1 MNIDDVVKQ
10 ALESHCKEK
19 GHSAKVTKLVLDLAK
34 LYRTSGKASDADLQ
48 SFLDRIQKELK
59 KEEGG

>member
-10 ALESHCKEK
+10 AVESHCKEK
-19 GHSAKVTKLVLDLAK
+19 GLSPKVTKLIHDLAK
-34 LYRTSGKASDADLQ
+34 LYRSSGKASDADLQ

-59 KEEGG
+59 KK